1 MNNLRTKT
9 KECLFHASIF
19 QKQCSIVHLNTCRV
33 KFISIGNY
41 TCMCNWFGSK
51 ITHTHSIRP
60 THRQNVCQWSLDR
73 KLETQSFSWNHCLFE
88 IIFTRHVFKCTMEH
102 CFWKIL
108 AWNRHSFVLV
118 LRLFIHFPFDQH
130 RHNVCQWSL
139 DRKLE
144 TQSFAWNHCLF
155 EINFTRHVF
164 KCTIEHCF

>member
-1 MNNLRTKT
+1 MTSRRRFIQNKGMQKGRLFHASIFQKQYSIVHLNTCRVKFISNRQWFHENDWVSSFPSSDLWHTLWQCAERSNGKCMNNLRTKT

-51 ITHTHSIRP
+51 IAHTLSIRP

-88 IIFTRHVFKCTMEH
+88 IK
-102 CFWKIL
+102 
-108 AWNRHSFVLV
+108 NSVL
-118 LRLFIHFPFDQH
+118 
-130 RHNVCQWSL
+130 
-139 DRKLE
+139 
-144 TQSFAWNHCLF
+144 
-155 EINFTRHVF
+155 
-164 KCTIEHCF
+164 